1 MALLRNSPCTVCL
14 LTLKTGGRRRAAR
27 RPPCLLHNLKE
38 QGDVLEPCQI
48 TALLATATKIATEVR
63 QVYEDTPEPDYHLLA
78 LWDKRTRALEKY
90 RQGKGKKH
98 LDKVNRLTEEASKY
112 ANKLSIDRWLGYCES
127 FDEKTNLR
135 DVWKTF
141 NSMSG
146 KKKGVSPVPVIALLS
161 NEKTEEIL
169 NKLGDI
175 FFPQPPTKQEEI
187 IYHPTHSGPAH
198 KPEDFPFTEWELGAA
213 IQQCRSKSAP
223 GEDGITVPMLRNA
236 PLATRLVILKWF
248 NEIWE

>member
-1 MALLRNSPCTVCL
+1 M
-14 LTLKTGGRRRAAR
+14 GRDLNAR
-27 RPPCLLHNLKE
+27 IEDWANLQQNHRTKE
-38 QGDVLEPCQI
+38 LMEAIEAG
-48 TALLATATKIATEVR
+48 ATKIATEVR
-63 QVYEDTPEPDYHLLA
+63 QVSESTPEPDYHLLA

-90 RQGKGKKH
+90 RQGKQKKH
-98 LDKVNRLTEEASKY
+98 LDKVNRLMEEASKY
-112 ANKLSIDRWLGYCES
+112 ANVLSIGRWLGYCES

-141 NSMSG
+141 KSMSG

-161 NEKTEEIL
+161 NEKTEKIL

-175 FFPQPPTKQEEI
+175 FFPQPLTKPEAI
-187 IYHPTHSGPAH
+187 IYHPTHSGPAD
-198 KPEDFPFTEWELGAA
+198 KLEDLPFTEWELGAA

-223 GEDGITVPMLRNA
+223 GDDGITVPMLRNA

-248 NEIWE
+248 NEIWESGQLPEE